1 MRVFKFILISH
12 EFCHSHFLSPL
23 KKQTQQH
30 EDTAVAA
37 AAAAAAAAACSA
49 LISLWWWELGG
60 AELELTENHIYS
72 HATCAQR

>member
-49 LISLWWWELGG
+49 LISLW
-60 AELELTENHIYS
+60 
-72 HATCAQR
+72 